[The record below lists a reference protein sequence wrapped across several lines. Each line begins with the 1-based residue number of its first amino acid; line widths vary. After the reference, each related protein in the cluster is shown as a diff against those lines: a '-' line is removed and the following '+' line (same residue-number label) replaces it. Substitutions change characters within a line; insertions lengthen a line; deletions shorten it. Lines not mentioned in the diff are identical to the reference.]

1 MTASPFG
8 EARGTVGLHLKA
20 GSPLAELFVVDHA
33 FNLVDRAVGE
43 LDVQVEPGVYKLKAQ
58 LGEATVEQLVLV
70 DRDQEVDLSQKLEL
84 ASPAPL
90 ADSARSHDDH
100 VNAAVNAS
108 HKVAPATRGGDTAI
122 SIVARRWDEQGRA
135 DQEHKEAWLSTVSL
149 HRPDG
154 GTVLSLGDREVH
166 REAPD
171 PWMADAETVEPG
183 GYVLR
188 WHDRSG
194 LATEQAVHA
203 VDGWETEV
211 YLLDEHAGG
220 PAGTGSVR
228 TSVLMTRAGFDPSDD
243 MLRRVEEARGALAD
257 ERRVASQA
265 VTEALFAKFD
275 NPMLGLF
282 GAHLMI
288 VAREELRLRDEATES
303 QRRGKPMPAP
313 VDFDQSLFDTAVANL
328 RDLLGPAHPDGVAL
342 ATQVSDPDL
351 DALEPV
357 TVPPLLWGS
366 WKWLIGATNDAPHLV
381 PVETWL
387 RTIRLVPARPF
398 LAWAPPDDERGARHA
413 WRQAASAG
421 LTRGESESEDAFRR
435 RLTSQLLAPRAA
447 IDALLDGDDE

>member
-1 MTASPFG
+1 MTASSFG
-8 EARGTVGLHLKA
+8 EARGAVGLHLEA

-33 FNLVDRAVGE
+33 FNLVDRAVGT
-43 LDVQVEPGVYKLKAQ
+43 LDVRVEPGVYKVKAQ
-58 LGEATVEQLVLV
+58 LGEATAERLVVV
-70 DRDQEVDLSQKLEL
+70 DGDERVDLSEDLEL

-90 ADSARSHDDH
+90 ADSARSHDSH
-100 VNAAVNAS
+100 VAAAVDVS
-108 HKVAPATRGGDTAI
+108 HEAAPATRGGGAGI
-122 SIVARRWDEQGRA
+122 SILARRWDEQGRA
-135 DQEHKEAWLSTVSL
+135 GREHDAAWLSTVSL
-149 HRPDG
+149 RRPDG
-154 GTVLSLGDREVH
+154 EEVLSLGGRDVR
-166 REAPD
+166 RDGPD
-171 PWMADAETVEPG
+171 PLMAGAAAVEPG

-211 YLLDEHAGG
+211 FLLDDAAGG

-228 TSVLMTRAGFDPSDD
+228 TSVLMTRADFEPSDD
-243 MLRRVEEARGALAD
+243 MLKRVEEARGALAG

-288 VAREELRLRDEATES
+288 ISREELRLRGEDTDS

-313 VDFDQSLFDTAVANL
+313 VDFDQSVFDKAVANL
-328 RDLLGPAHPDGVAL
+328 LDLLGPGHPDAVAL
-342 ATQVSDPDL
+342 ATQVSEPDL
-351 DALEPV
+351 AALEPV
-357 TVPPLLWGS
+357 TVPPMLWGS

-381 PVETWL
+381 PVETWR
-387 RTIRLVPARPF
+387 RTIRLVPSRPF
-398 LAWAPPDDERGARHA
+398 LAWAPADDERGARRA
-413 WRQAASAG
+413 WEQAASAG
-421 LTRGESESEDAFRR
+421 LTRSEGESEDAFRR